1 MCGIAGFIDYNKK
14 SDKNILSEMID
25 RVYERGPDDKGLF
38 FKVVTNYNLGLAHR
52 RLSILDLSNA
62 GHQPMCF
69 ENLVITYNGEVYN
82 FREIRKELETY
93 GYSFH
98 SNTDTEVILKA
109 FHKWGV
115 KAVDKFRGMFAFCIY
130 DRNLEKI
137 YLFRDRAGVKPLYY
151 YWKNNVFLFGSEI
164 KTFYPNKF
172 FEKQICFEALSD
184 YFKFGYI
191 NAPLS
196 IFENTFKL
204 LPGIYLEFDVKSKKI
219 STKQYWDIQ
228 NFYKDKK
235 DISYDGAKK
244 ELENILIDS
253 FKLRMV
259 ADVPVGSFLSGGIDS
274 SLVTAILQKHTNT
287 KIKTFT
293 IGFENEKYNEAPY
306 AKNIAEYL
314 GTEHYEY
321 YCTEKETMEIITKL
335 PDIYDEPFA
344 DSSAIPTTLV
354 SKVAK
359 QEVKVVL
366 SGDGGDE
373 VFGGYTSYYLFLN
386 RYKLLNKV
394 RKFKHIINMF
404 PSLSLL
410 NDKYNMKLLKIHD
423 TLEFNDIANMFRV
436 SNLVFS
442 NKEIKKIM
450 KKTTLSKVDIEENL
464 NNLEK
469 MMIIDFLTYLP
480 NDILTKVDRATM
492 SVSLEGREPLL
503 DNKMIEYAASLP
515 IEFKIEKRILKDIL
529 ANYIPR
535 KMFERKKTGFGI
547 PINDWLRNELRYLI
561 DYYFSEIFLEKIE
574 FLDKQLLLNLK
585 ERFLTGKNDDR
596 KIWTVL
602 MFLIWYEK
610 NMKEIKNEK

>member
-38 FKVVTNYNLGLAHR
+38 FKIATDYNLGLAHR
-52 RLSILDLSNA
+52 RLSIIDLSSA
-62 GHQPMCF
+62 GHQPMSF
-69 ENLVITYNGEVYN
+69 ENLTITYNGEVYN
-82 FREIRKELETY
+82 FKEIRKELEND

-98 SNTDTEVILKA
+98 SNTDTEVILKS

-115 KAVDKFRGMFAFCIY
+115 KAVDRFRGMFAFVIY
-130 DRNLEKI
+130 DKNLEKM

-151 YWKNNVFLFGSEI
+151 YWNNNIFLFGSEI

-172 FEKQICFEALSD
+172 FEKQICFKALSD
-184 YFKFGYI
+184 YFRFGYI

-204 LPGIYLEFDVKSKKI
+204 LPGTYLEFDVNSKKFF
-219 STKQYWDIQ
+219 TKQYWNIQ
-228 NFYKDKK
+228 EFYKNKK
-235 DISYDGAKK
+235 NIAYDEAKR
-244 ELENILIDS
+244 EFESILIDS

-274 SLVTAILQKHTNT
+274 SLVTALLQKYTDT

-306 AKNIAEYL
+306 AKKIAEYL

-321 YCTEKETMEIITKL
+321 YCTEKETIEIITKL
-335 PDIYDEPFA
+335 PDVYDEPFA

-354 SKVAK
+354 SKLAK
-359 QEVKVVL
+359 QKVKVVL

-386 RYKLLNKV
+386 RYKFLNKIK
-394 RKFKHIINMF
+394 KFKNVINIF
-404 PSLSLL
+404 PSFSFL
-410 NDKYNMKLLKIHD
+410 NDKYNMKLLKIQD
-423 TLEFNDIANMFRV
+423 TLEFVDIANMFRV

-450 KKTTLSKVDIEENL
+450 KNTALSKINIEESIND
-464 NNLEK
+464 LEK

-503 DNKMIEYAASLP
+503 DNKIIEYTASLP
-515 IEFKIEKRILKDIL
+515 IEFKVKKRILKDIL
-529 ANYIPR
+529 AYYIPR
-535 KMFERKKTGFGI
+535 EMFERKKTGFGI
-547 PINDWLRNELRYLI
+547 PINDWLRIELRHLI
-561 DYYFSEIFLEKIE
+561 DYYFSEMFLEKVE
-574 FLDKQLLLNLK
+574 LLDKQILLNLK

-602 MFLIWYEK
+602 MFLMWYER
-610 NMKEIKNEK
+610 NIKEIK

>member
-38 FKVVTNYNLGLAHR
+38 FKLATNYNLGLAHR
-52 RLSILDLSNA
+52 RLSILDLSSA
-62 GHQPMCF
+62 GHQPMSF

-82 FREIRKELETY
+82 FKEIRKKLETY

-115 KAVDKFRGMFAFCIY
+115 KAVDRFKGMFAFAIY
-130 DRNLEKI
+130 DKNLEKI

-151 YWKNNVFLFGSEI
+151 YWNNNIFLFGSEI

-172 FEKQICFEALSD
+172 FEKQICFTALSD
-184 YFKFGYI
+184 YFRFGYI

-204 LPGIYLEFDVKSKKI
+204 LPGTYLEFDIKSKKF
-219 STKQYWDIQ
+219 STIQYWNIQ
-228 NFYKDKK
+228 EFYKNKK
-235 DISYDGAKK
+235 NISYDEAKK
-244 ELENILIDS
+244 ELENILTDS

-306 AKNIAEYL
+306 AKKIAEYL

-344 DSSAIPTTLV
+344 DISSIPTALV

-423 TLEFNDIANMFRV
+423 TLEFNNIANMFRV

-464 NNLEK
+464 NDLEK

-492 SVSLEGREPLL
+492 GVSLEGREPLL
-503 DNKMIEYAASLP
+503 DNKIIEYAASLP
-515 IEFKIEKRILKDIL
+515 IEFKIKKRILKDIL

-547 PINDWLRNELRYLI
+547 PINDWLRNELRHLI
-561 DYYFSEIFLEKIE
+561 DYYFSEMFLKKIE
-574 FLDKQLLLNLK
+574 FLDKQFLLNLK
-585 ERFLTGKNDDR
+585 ERFLTGKNDDK

-602 MFLIWYEK
+602 MFIMWYEK
-610 NMKEIKNEK
+610 NMKGIK